1 MSIKSSRRKEPRTR
15 PPGVRQIRRA
25 EQLTKPT
32 SAVALLRADHREV
45 EALFKE
51 FKRADTATDKHA
63 IAQRICAALTVH
75 ARIEEEVFYPAFIA
89 ATGEQAIHDEAVVE
103 HDGAKKLIAEIE
115 GSAPRDALY
124 DAKVNVLSEMVKH
137 HVKEEER
144 FGGMFFKARLA
155 KMDLAA
161 VGALLQ
167 ARKQAITREPTATR
181 REPPETRRRAR
192 APKTKSPFTG
202 SATLAR
208 TKHDSRTAA
217 RRPS

>member
-1 MSIKSSRRKEPRTR
+1 MSIKTPRAKEPRKTTR
-15 PPGVRQIRRA
+15 GVRQIRRA
-25 EQLTKPT
+25 ESITKPT

-45 EALFKE
+45 EMLFKE
-51 FKRADTATDKHA
+51 FKRADSATDKQA
-63 IAQRICAALTVH
+63 IAQRICAALKIHT
-75 ARIEEEVFYPAFIA
+75 RIEEDVFYPAFIA

-115 GSAPRDALY
+115 TSTPRDALF
-124 DAKVNVLSEMVKH
+124 DAKVNVLSEMIKH

-144 FGGMFFKARLA
+144 FGGMFFRARLA

-161 VGALLQ
+161 VGALLE
-167 ARKQAITREPTATR
+167 ARKKALTRQPAEKAR
-181 REPPETRRRAR
+181 RPRSA
-192 APKTKSPFTG
+192 KTPFTG

-208 TKHDSRTAA
+208 TKREPRADA